1 MGRSTLIIV
10 LGFIVIFSGVITQMN
25 RISERANENS
35 VDYAEN
41 IIARQISLGGMEYLI
56 SRHSLT
62 GISDTILTEAV
73 SNTGS
78 FTGSITTISYDTLS
92 KFFDISFD
100 VTASAGDVIHASKV
114 TLKSRILLVP
124 VIPATV
130 GALANT
136 VLLDI
141 IGNARIYGQDTN
153 IDGTTG
159 TSGDLPG
166 ITVSEESDST
176 NLADQYEGTTKIQ
189 GEGSTPSIAVF
200 DDITKEDMDALID
213 AYISVA
219 DYNLSSCSSI
229 GNKTLGSV
237 ESPVV
242 VYIDGSCTIA
252 GNLTGYGVL
261 ITENVT
267 FKGRVKWY
275 GLVLVSGEESAN
287 VTSLGNSSI
296 HGALLVSAPIVN
308 ISIKGTD
315 QFYYSNEAIE
325 MLTDHFSE
333 AGKSPRIISQ
343 ILWWD

>member
-1 MGRSTLIIV
+1 M
-10 LGFIVIFSGVITQMN
+10 GFIVIFSGVITQMN

-35 VDYAEN
+35 VQYTEN
-41 IIARQISLGGMEYLI
+41 IIARQIGMGGMEYLI
-56 SRHSLT
+56 SLHSQS
-62 GISDTILTEAV
+62 GISDTILSQTV
-73 SNTGS
+73 SQSRS
-78 FTGSITTISYDTLS
+78 FTGSITTVSYDSLT
-92 KFFDISFD
+92 KFFDILFD
-100 VTASAGDVIHASKV
+100 VTASAGDVIHTTKV

-159 TSGDLPG
+159 MSGDLPG

-200 DDITKEDMDALID
+200 DDITREDMDALIN

-219 DYNLSSCSSI
+219 DYNLSSCNAF
-229 GNKTLGSV
+229 GNQTLGSV

-242 VYIDGSCTIA
+242 VYINGSCTMT

-296 HGALLVSAPIVN
+296 HGALLASAPIVN

-333 AGKSPRIISQ
+333 AGRSPRIISQ

>member
-35 VDYAEN
+35 VQYAEN
-41 IIARQISLGGMEYLI
+41 ILARQIGLGGMDYLI
-56 SRHSLT
+56 SKHSQN
-62 GISDTILTEAV
+62 GISDTTLTQTV
-73 SNTGS
+73 SNAGS
-78 FTGSITTISYDTLS
+78 FTGSITTVSYDSLS
-92 KFFDISFD
+92 KYFDVLFD
-100 VTASAGDVIHASKV
+100 VTASSRDVSHTSRV

-176 NLADQYEGTTKIQ
+176 NLANQYEGTTKIQ

-200 DDITKEDMDALID
+200 DDVTQEVMDALIN

-219 DYNLSSCSSI
+219 DYNLSSCSTF
-229 GNKTLGSV
+229 GNQTLGSV

-242 VYIDGSCTIA
+242 VYISGNCTIT

-275 GLVLVSGEESAN
+275 GLVLVSGEETAS

-315 QFYYSNEAIE
+315 QFYYSNEAIQ

-333 AGKSPRIISQ
+333 TGKSPRTISQ
-343 ILWWD
+343 IIWWD